1 MSPSASRRDVRSLLG
16 KGKGLV
22 RRGVA
27 IAKLLSPETLYKT
40 YGQSRSRQ
48 RGESILA
55 DFMAGA
61 EPRFKGAVLVDGM
74 WDNPNYWIR
83 YALFRAAVGSAGGRE
98 IGVLGPHRAAKGR
111 RTLERFGISRA
122 VQILDLR
129 GDMAAHR
136 REARRLLAQTATPAD
151 VLGWHLPKGVPADFV
166 YDGILKRQRAASVDL
181 GDRRLVGYVTEALA
195 SIAAATRLLDSDRF
209 ELVLLSHAVNFQF
222 AALAWI
228 AVRRGIPVVL
238 LYGNYGVPR
247 FVKVVE
253 PDDLYDTTDRPKAA
267 DLDAI
272 PEAKRPALAAI
283 GSAYLDKR
291 LRGQTEDMGARYAFQ
306 KASARVTRAALVER
320 FGWDPARP
328 VVGVYASNWFDFPHP
343 CGMTHF
349 RDFLDWIQATLSVAQ
364 RQRRVNWLFK
374 AHPCDQWYGGVTLFD
389 LMPPLD
395 VGGHVQLAP
404 IDWNGSAVLDAMDAV
419 ITYHGT
425 VGIEAAAAGKP
436 VLVADRGWY
445 HDAGFVTWPQSREEY
460 LDALATDWWKA
471 VDLHAT
477 RRRAQIFAG
486 WYFGRPAWQRG
497 FVLEDDTV
505 QAPIYRRVAE
515 LLAGNAE
522 PLAMELRMIREWF
535 ASDSRHYHT
544 FKMGCANEFAC

>member
-1 MSPSASRRDVRSLLG
+1 MRSNVPPRGVQRLVG
-16 KGKGLV
+16 KGRGLV

-27 IAKLLSPETLYKT
+27 TVRLLSPGKLYRANELS
-40 YGQSRSRQ
+40 QWRR

-55 DFMAGA
+55 DFMAAA
-61 EPRFKGAVLVDGM
+61 EPRFTGAVLVDGM

-98 IGVLGPHRAAKGR
+98 IGVLGTYRAAEGR

-122 VQILDLR
+122 MQVRDLR
-129 GDMAAHR
+129 GDMASHR
-136 REARRLLAQTATPAD
+136 RGARRLLAQTTTPAD
-151 VLGWHLPKGVPADFV
+151 VLRWHLPHGVPADFV
-166 YDGILKRQRAASVDL
+166 YDGILKRRRSASVDPD
-181 GDRRLVGYVTEALA
+181 DRRLVGYVVEALA
-195 SIAAATRLLDSDRF
+195 SIAAAEALLDSDRF

-228 AVRRGIPVVL
+228 AVSRGIPVVL
-238 LYGNYGVPR
+238 LCGNYGVPR
-247 FVKVVE
+247 FAKLVE
-253 PDDLYDTTDRPKAA
+253 PSDLYDTTDRPKAA
-267 DLDAI
+267 DLDAL
-272 PEAKRPALAAI
+272 PEARQGALAAI
-283 GSAYLDKR
+283 GSAYLEKR
-291 LRGQTEDMGARYAFQ
+291 LGGRTDDMGARYAFQ

-320 FGWDPARP
+320 FGWDPDRP

-349 RDFLDWIQATLSVAQ
+349 RDFLDWTQATLSVAQ

-374 AHPCDQWYGGVTLFD
+374 AHPCDQWYGGVTLSD
-389 LMPPLD
+389 LRPPLD
-395 VGGHVQLAP
+395 ASGHVQLVP
-404 IDWNGSAVLDAMDAV
+404 IDWNGSAVLHAMDAV

-460 LDALATDWWKA
+460 LDALAADWWKA
-471 VDLHAT
+471 VDLPAT
-477 RRRAQIFAG
+477 RRRAQVFAG

-497 FVLEDDTV
+497 FVLPDDPV
-505 QAPIYRRVAE
+505 QAPIYAQVPSLFGENREALRRE
-515 LLAGNAE
+515 LDT
-522 PLAMELRMIREWF
+522 IRAWF
-535 ASDSRHYHT
+535 ASDRRHYHT
-544 FKMGCANEFAC
+544 FKMSLADEFSW

>member
-1 MSPSASRRDVRSLLG
+1 VPQRGVQGFLG
-16 KGKGLV
+16 KGRGLV

-27 IAKLLSPETLYKT
+27 TARLLSPGKLYRAHEL
-40 YGQSRSRQ
+40 SRWRG
-48 RGESILA
+48 RGESILN

-61 EPRFKGAVLVDGM
+61 EPRFTGAVLVDGM

-98 IGVLGPHRAAKGR
+98 IGVLGPYRATESR
-111 RTLERFGISRA
+111 RTLARFGISRA

-136 REARRLLAQTATPAD
+136 REALRLLAQTATPAD
-151 VLGWHLPKGVPADFV
+151 VLNWCLPTGVPADFV

-195 SIAAATRLLDSDRF
+195 SISAANRLLDSERF
-209 ELVLLSHAVNFQF
+209 ELLLLSHAVNFQF

-228 AVRRGIPVVL
+228 AVRRRIPVVL

-247 FVKVVE
+247 FVKLLGIN
-253 PDDLYDTTDRPKAA
+253 DLYDTTDRPKAR

-272 PEAKRPALAAI
+272 PEARQEAMAAV
-283 GSAYLDKR
+283 GSAYLEKR
-291 LRGQTEDMGARYAFQ
+291 LSGRTDDIGARYAFQ
-306 KASARVTRAALVER
+306 KASANVSRAALVER
-320 FGWDPARP
+320 FGWDPDRP
-328 VVGVYASNWFDFPHP
+328 IVGVYASNWFDFPHP

-364 RQRRVNWLFK
+364 RQPRVNWLFK
-374 AHPCDQWYGGVTLFD
+374 AHPCDQWYGGVTLSD

-395 VGGHVQLAP
+395 ASGHIQLVP
-404 IDWNGSAVLDAMDAV
+404 NDWNGSAVLDAMDAV

-445 HDAGFVTWPQSREEY
+445 HDAGFVTWPKSREQY
-460 LDALATDWWKA
+460 LEALAGDWWKA

-477 RRRAQIFAG
+477 RRRAEVFAG
-486 WYFGRPAWQRG
+486 WYFGRPAWQQG
-497 FVLEDDTV
+497 FVLEDDPV
-505 QAPIYRRVAE
+505 QAPIYARVPRLFADNPEALRRE
-515 LLAGNAE
+515 LHT
-522 PLAMELRMIREWF
+522 IRAWF
-535 ASDSRHYHT
+535 ASDRRHYHT
-544 FKMGCANEFAC
+544 FKMSLAEEFSW